1 MYDMVTIGDIKLDVF
16 ISLDNCSDK
25 CGLKQNKLFF
35 EFGEKIS
42 VLVEDQQIASSAPNV
57 ATALSRMGKK
67 TAIISNMGDDMTY
80 TKALEFFNKENIASR
95 YVKSHKNTKSAYSA
109 VLNLDGEKT
118 ILASYVTK
126 PYKLPPGIK
135 TKWFYMSEMGKGY
148 EKVYDQLIKRIH
160 KDKTLL
166 GFNPGNEQIRE
177 LKPMLFKLIKH
188 TKTLF
193 VNVEEGQ
200 RIVKNKRLKIP
211 ALADKLFKLGPN
223 EVIITDGRAGS
234 YGYDGTNLYFCPI
247 VPSER
252 VEATGAGDSFAS
264 GYLGARMHG
273 LSMQEG
279 LRWGTVN
286 AAASVTRIG
295 PTLGLLRDT
304 QIKARLRKLPKFVP
318 EKIG

>member
-1 MYDMVTIGDIKLDVF
+1 MVTIGDVKLDVF

-35 EFGEKIS
+35 DFGAKIS
-42 VLVEDQQIASSAPNV
+42 VLVQDQQIAGSAPNV
-57 ATALSRMGKK
+57 ATALSRMGMK
-67 TAIISNMGDDMTY
+67 TALISNMGDDLTY
-80 TKALEFFNKENIASR
+80 TQALEFFNKEKIATR
-95 YVKSHKNTKSAYSA
+95 YIKSFKNTKSAYSA

-126 PYKLPPGIK
+126 PYKLPKDVK
-135 TKWFYMSEMGKGY
+135 TKWFYMSEMGSGY
-148 EKVYDQLIKRIH
+148 EKIYEELIRRIKR
-160 KDKTLL
+160 DKTLL
-166 GFNPGNEQIRE
+166 GFNPGNQQIRE
-177 LKPMLFKLIKH
+177 LKPILFKLIKH

-200 RIVKNKRLKIP
+200 RIVSNKRLKIQS
-211 ALADKLFKLGPN
+211 LAERLFKLGPT
-223 EVIITDGRAGS
+223 EVIITDGRNGS
-234 YGYDGTNLYFCPI
+234 YGYDGTNLYYCPI
-247 VPSER
+247 VPSKR

-264 GYLGARMHG
+264 GYIGARMHG

-286 AAASVTRIG
+286 AASSVTRIG

-318 EKIG
+318 EKLA